1 MISIFFSHFY
11 SPLEDRRFS
20 SLLELMPEGIRHKAL
35 KYRKWEDVHAYLL
48 GKCLLMHAVALQN
61 NKVSIAYLRYS
72 KFGRPYFA
80 MLEDFDFNISHSGNL
95 VVCAVTNRGRIGI
108 DVEKRKHINISDFKE
123 QFLATEWQH
132 IKDEGFPHYTFYD
145 YWTKKEA
152 VIKADGRGMAL
163 SLNFIDVTGS
173 SQVILDGHSWSFQK
187 IDAFKDYACNLV
199 YNDMQDGL
207 SLHYVDFNTCPA
219 SKKTIVL

>member
-11 SPLEDRRFS
+11 SPLDDYRLL
-20 SLLELMPEGIRHKAL
+20 SLLESMPENLRHKVL
-35 KYRKWEDVHAYLL
+35 KYRKWEDVHACLL
-48 GKCLLMHAVALQN
+48 GKCLLKHAVALLN
-61 NKVSIAYLRYS
+61 YEVCIADLLYT
-72 KFGRPYFA
+72 KFGRPYFG

-95 VVCAVTNRGRIGI
+95 VVCAVTDMGKIGL
-108 DVEKRKHINISDFKE
+108 DVEKRKHINICDFKD
-123 QFLATEWQH
+123 QFSTKEWQH

-163 SLNFIDVTGS
+163 SLNLIDVTGS
-173 SQVILDGHSWSFQK
+173 NQVILDGHFWSFQK

-199 YNDMQDGL
+199 YNAIQDSL
-207 SLHYVDFNTCPA
+207 SLHCVDFNTCPA
-219 SKKTIVL
+219 NTTSVS